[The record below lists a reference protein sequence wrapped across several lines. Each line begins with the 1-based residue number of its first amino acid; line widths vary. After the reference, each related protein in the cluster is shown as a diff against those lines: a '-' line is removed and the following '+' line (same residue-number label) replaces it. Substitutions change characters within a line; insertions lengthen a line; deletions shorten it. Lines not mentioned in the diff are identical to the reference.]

1 MFCQQCGTEINTS
14 KNFCTNCGWK
24 IEVPVAKEVEVK
36 KATSKEPAKKEIK
49 TEKKEVSIS
58 NKSLYEKQ
66 GAFFGKLSSNLKQK
80 SVNSQVKKNVLKGKT
95 MQSVS
100 LKMEKNKAVENK
112 EKKFNKPLLF
122 VIGLASLGG
131 LLGIADYFGND
142 SVINYEEPDPI
153 VGYLN
158 ENAECCN
165 EKFFSGLWLERK
177 FEILNEIIFRN
188 PRDSEAFYQRAKTFE
203 SDGDFNSYC
212 FNLEKAMGLGNRKA
226 RNSFYE
232 KKYNIKEMKR
242 MSCDT
247 KNINEN
253 NEIPQWK
260 LKGIQKKPKWINKG
274 KYSFDSN
281 GIDIDFPHFNSFGV
295 ITYEASIREDT
306 SNSDDEYFYDYEVNV
321 ACNFKEI
328 YSWEDNKWITPKTK
342 DKKSLVK
349 AICKEKENDPAI
361 IPLLISSGW
370 KKYSSDH
377 WVNVNGWEEDE
388 STEYKDFDTN
398 YYTPKDQEIRKISL
412 NCSAN
417 EVAFLEK
424 NGWKPYENARGI
436 FREMLND
443 KCGSSSSSLKNTSNL
458 IEWERDNGQ
467 RVVFDPSTL
476 KGYREDWYDED
487 KRARKRLNYEY
498 IVEDKDGESREYR
511 VYLWCRKYKAALEE
525 DGTDMYDSSGGYRW
539 LGLRKSDTYAKREA
553 VKIIKDFCP
562 KFKEIEKRTENRYFS
577 DEV

>member
-14 KNFCTNCGWK
+14 KKFCTNCGWK
-24 IEVPVAKEVEVK
+24 IELSEVKEEVK
-36 KATSKEPAKKEIK
+36 KVVKKEPAKKEIK
-49 TEKKEVSIS
+49 TEKKEISTS
-58 NKSLYEKQ
+58 NKSLQKKY
-66 GAFFGKLSSNLKQK
+66 GPFFAKLSSNLKQQPLK
-80 SVNSQVKKNVLKGKT
+80 SKVEKNVLKGKT
-95 MQSVS
+95 KQSVS
-100 LKMEKNKAVENK
+100 IKMEKNKVVENK
-112 EKKFNKPLLF
+112 ETKFNKPLLF

-142 SVINYEEPDPI
+142 SVITYEESDPI
-153 VGYLN
+153 SEYLN
-158 ENAECCN
+158 ESGDCCN

-177 FEILNEIIFRN
+177 LEVLNEIIFRN

-242 MSCDT
+242 MSCDS

-260 LKGIQKKPKWINKG
+260 LKGIEKQPKWINNG

-281 GIDIDFPHFNSFGV
+281 GIDIDFVHFNSYGA
-295 ITYEASIREDT
+295 ITYEAPIREDK
-306 SNSDDEYFYDYEVNV
+306 SNVDDEYFYDYQINV
-321 ACNFKEI
+321 ACYSGEI

-342 DKKSLVK
+342 NKKSLVK
-349 AICKEKENDPAI
+349 AICKEKDNDPAI

-370 KKYSSDH
+370 KKYSNDH

-398 YYTPKDQEIRKISL
+398 YYKTSDQELSQISVD
-412 NCSAN
+412 CSDDT
-417 EVAFLEK
+417 VAVVKKGEWTKYK
-424 NGWKPYENARGI
+424 NAKGI
-436 FREMLND
+436 FKEMLND
-443 KCGSSSSSLKNTSNL
+443 KCGLSSSSLKSSSNL

-467 RVVFDPSTL
+467 SVIFDPSTL

-487 KRARKRLNYEY
+487 KRARRRLNYKY
-498 IVEDKDGESREYR
+498 IVEDKDGESKEYR

-562 KFKEIEKRTENRYFS
+562 KFKEIETRTVNRYFS